1 MKELIFFELAILTL
15 QQGLLLLH
23 VLFSLWELTFAKTRP
38 EPVLKTIFS

>member
-23 VLFSLWELTFAKTRP
+23 MFYFHWELTFAKTRP
-38 EPVLKTIFS
+38 EPILKIIFS